1 MTVVGKDGK
10 IRIKILILF
19 EIIERLL
26 GDDTVLVYR

>member
-1 MTVVGKDGK
+1 MTVIGKDGE